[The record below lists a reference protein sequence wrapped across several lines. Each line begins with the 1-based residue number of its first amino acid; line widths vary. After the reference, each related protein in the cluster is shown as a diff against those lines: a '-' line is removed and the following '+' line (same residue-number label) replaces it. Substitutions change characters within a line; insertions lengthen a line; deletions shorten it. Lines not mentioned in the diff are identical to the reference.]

1 MAPPPATPTP
11 HRFLVPK
18 RSQPHSE
25 TPSSQQFHATPRF
38 TLHSTQRTGPSS
50 SLTPFR
56 HRATGRDV
64 LIESS
69 PPPLPSVDD
78 VDDNEHG
85 KHDHVY
91 PGERYEQGYVKYDQ
105 DSVIDEDNVVQ
116 TSSPIRGVENDSED
130 DDRDEE
136 KRIKRRRV
144 SSSPSDIKIEE
155 SYSLP
160 EREFELDVQMR
171 DAVSDVESSFTEP
184 SILEDDMVSDEGVLE
199 HDTGESSARHRE
211 KRPLKSHQPTF
222 QKAPRFKP
230 SEIPEGAPHPEPL
243 PDVFS
248 PRRRGAKY
256 VQGGLAAELRD
267 WLVDVEAGTGS
278 GLSTSVNAKRNEEW
292 VMRIRVDGLHGM
304 NKSARGMTVVVGRQ
318 VLDKKNDAS
327 DDDRGQNEREN
338 AVVEVL
344 GSSTIRIIL
353 AGPGRLSGLGIGND
367 VRLGVLLGIARPTWE
382 VVLDGLGR
390 FGVACDWVVLR

>member
-69 PPPLPSVDD
+69 PPPLPSVDH

-85 KHDHVY
+85 KHDYVN
-91 PGERYEQGYVKYDQ
+91 PGERYEQGYVKYDL
-105 DSVIDEDNVVQ
+105 DSLIDEDNVVQ
-116 TSSPIRGVENDSED
+116 ASSPIRGVESDSED
-130 DDRDEE
+130 GNGDEE
-136 KRIKRRRV
+136 KRVKRRRI
-144 SSSPSDIKIEE
+144 SSSPPSIKIED

-160 EREFELDVQMR
+160 EGEFELDVQMR

-184 SILEDDMVSDEGVLE
+184 SISEDNMGSDEGVLQN
-199 HDTGESSARHRE
+199 DTRESSPCHRE
-211 KRPLKSHQPTF
+211 KRPLKAHQPTF

-230 SEIPEGAPHPEPL
+230 SEIPEGAPRPEPL

-278 GLSTSVNAKRNEEW
+278 GLSTSINAKRNEEW
-292 VMRIRVDGLHGM
+292 VMRIRVDGLQGM

-318 VLDKKNDAS
+318 VLDRKNDAG
-327 DDDRGQNEREN
+327 DDDGDKDEREN
-338 AVVEVL
+338 AVEVL
-344 GSSTIRIIL
+344 SSSTIRIIL
-353 AGPGRLSGLGIGND
+353 AGPGRLSGLGVGND

>member
-69 PPPLPSVDD
+69 PPPLPSVDH
-78 VDDNEHG
+78 VDDND
-85 KHDHVY
+85 DHIN
-91 PGERYEQGYVKYDQ
+91 PGERYEQGYVKYDL
-105 DSVIDEDNVVQ
+105 DSVIDENNVVQ
-116 TSSPIRGVENDSED
+116 TSSPIRVVESDSED
-130 DDRDEE
+130 GDRDEE
-136 KRIKRRRV
+136 KRVKRRRI
-144 SSSPSDIKIEE
+144 SSSPPGINIED
-155 SYSLP
+155 SYPLP
-160 EREFELDVQMR
+160 EGEFEPDVQMR
-171 DAVSDVESSFTEP
+171 DVVSDVESSFTEP
-184 SILEDDMVSDEGVLE
+184 SISEDDMASDEGVLK
-199 HDTGESSARHRE
+199 HDTGESSPSHRG
-211 KRPLKSHQPTF
+211 KRPLKAHQPTF

-230 SEIPEGAPHPEPL
+230 SEIPEGAPRPEPL

-278 GLSTSVNAKRNEEW
+278 GLSTSINAKRNEEW
-292 VMRIRVDGLHGM
+292 VMRVRVDGLHGM

-318 VLDKKNDAS
+318 VLDRKTDAS
-327 DDDRGQNEREN
+327 DDDRGQDEKEN
-338 AVVEVL
+338 AVEVL
-344 GSSTIRIIL
+344 GSTTIRIIL

-367 VRLGVLLGIARPTWE
+367 VRLGVLLGIARPTWD

>member
-18 RSQPHSE
+18 RSQPHNE
-25 TPSSQQFHATPRF
+25 TPSSQQFRATPRF
-38 TLHSTQRTGPSS
+38 TLHSTPRAGPSS

-64 LIESS
+64 LIDSS
-69 PPPLPSVDD
+69 PPPLPSVDY
-78 VDDNEHG
+78 VDNNI
-85 KHDHVY
+85 VN
-91 PGERYEQGYVKYDQ
+91 PGERYEQGYVEYDQ
-105 DSVIDEDNVVQ
+105 DSVIDEDDVVQ
-116 TSSPIRGVENDSED
+116 TSSPMRGVESDSED
-130 DDRDEE
+130 GDMDEE

-144 SSSPSDIKIEE
+144 SLSPPDIKIEE

-160 EREFELDVQMR
+160 GGEFELDAQMR
-171 DAVSDVESSFTEP
+171 DAVLDVESSFTEP
-184 SILEDDMVSDEGVLE
+184 SISEDEMGSDEGVLK
-199 HDTGESSARHRE
+199 DDRGGSSPRHRE
-211 KRPLKSHQPTF
+211 KGSLKVHQPTF

-230 SEIPEGAPHPEPL
+230 SEIPEGAPRPEPL

-248 PRRRGAKY
+248 PRRKGAKY

-278 GLSTSVNAKRNEEW
+278 GLTTNINAKRNEEW
-292 VMRIRVDGLHGM
+292 VMKIRVDGLHGM
-304 NKSARGMTVVVGRQ
+304 SKSARGMTVVIGRQ
-318 VLDKKNDAS
+318 VLDRKSDGS
-327 DDDRGQNEREN
+327 DDDRGQSEN
-338 AVVEVL
+338 AVEVL
-344 GSSTIRIIL
+344 GSHSVRLIL
-353 AGPGRLSGLGIGND
+353 AGPGRLTGLGIGND
-367 VRLGVLLGIARPTWE
+367 VRPGVLLGVARPTWE